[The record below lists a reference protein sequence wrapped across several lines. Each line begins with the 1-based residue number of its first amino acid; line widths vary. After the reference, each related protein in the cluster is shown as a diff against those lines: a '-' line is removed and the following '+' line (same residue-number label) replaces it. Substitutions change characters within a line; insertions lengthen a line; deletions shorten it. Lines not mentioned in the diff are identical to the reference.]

1 MPYGMLWI
9 PGFVRENGRA
19 MKALRLVRLGHLELQ
34 DLPDPEVKDSDVLIR
49 LRAAGICGTD
59 LHIFRHGFPGVT
71 LPVVLG
77 HEFAGEIVEVGQAV
91 TEFQVGERV
100 TAENV
105 VSCGQCRL
113 CRSGRYEICPQ
124 AVGPGFSYD
133 GAMAEYLAVPARTVH
148 RVPDTLSWREAAAI
162 EPAANALWAV
172 ERGRVNQG
180 DHVAILGDGFIG
192 LAMVRVARLM
202 GAEVAMVGHHDFRLG
217 LAAQLGASLCTNSA
231 REDPITPIL
240 SWSGGEGCDV
250 VIEAAGG
257 ARALRQALELVCP
270 GGRVVMFGLPDKSQ
284 AVDLSKVVLSEL
296 ELLGALGHPNR
307 WQATISLMG
316 RGQLD
321 IAPLLT
327 HAFTL
332 EQGPEAFFKS
342 ESRADDCIK
351 VQFEMS

>member
-1 MPYGMLWI
+1 
-9 PGFVRENGRA
+9 
-19 MKALRLVRLGHLELQ
+19 MKALRLVEFGHLELQ
-34 DLPDPEVKDSDVLIR
+34 ELPDPEVTDGDVLIR
-49 LRAAGICGTD
+49 VRAAGICGTD
-59 LHIFRHGFPGVT
+59 LHIFRRGFPGVT
-71 LPVVLG
+71 PPVVLG
-77 HEFAGEIVEVGQAV
+77 HEFAGEIVELGQAV

-148 RVPDTLSWREAAAI
+148 HVPDTLSWREAAAI

-172 ERGRVNQG
+172 ERGRVSQG
-180 DHVAILGDGFIG
+180 DRVAVLGDGFIG

-202 GAEVAMVGHHDFRLG
+202 GAEEVAMVGHHDFRLG
-217 LAAQLGASLCTNSA
+217 LAAQLGASLCINSA
-231 REDPITPIL
+231 REDPIGPLL
-240 SWSGGEGCDV
+240 SWSSNEGCDV

-257 ARALRQALELVCP
+257 ARALQQALELVCP
-270 GGRVVMFGLPDKSQ
+270 GGRVVMFGLPDTSE

-307 WQATISLMG
+307 WQTTISLMG
-316 RGQLD
+316 CGQLNV
-321 IAPLLT
+321 APLLT

-332 EQGPEAFFKS
+332 EEGPEAFAKS
-342 ESRADDCIK
+342 ESRTDDCIK